1 MAIIQI
7 NAKCSD
13 LCSTV
18 IKQDGKIVFEHDGYV
33 PDFMPDQHFGDYVM
47 LDIDLKTGKIL
58 NWTATTK
65 SVKAWI
71 TKQKNKG

>member
-1 MAIIQI
+1 MVIRI

-13 LCSTV
+13 LCYTQV
-18 IKQDGKIVFEHDGYV
+18 MDGDKIVFEHDGYV

-58 NWTATTK
+58 NWDATAK
-65 SVKAWI
+65 AVKAWI
-71 TKQKNKG
+71 NKTKQSG